1 MSKPVFSAGAP
12 KPPLVRIIPKDGA
25 KSLAAPTPKPSTASG
40 TRALIGNS
48 LALLVKSTL
57 SNHTLLTQKS
67 SLMSFITGAILG
79 LSSSQG
85 NPQIPRSS
93 PNGIPGP
100 SLNGILFR
108 SKCFF
113 LHTRQLHALPASLWV
128 RLEQAGSV
136 PQVSSRPKSP
146 RTCVRVS
153 ARRRLRCD

>member
-1 MSKPVFSAGAP
+1 MSKPVFSAGAS

-25 KSLAAPTPKPSTASG
+25 KSLTAPTPKPSTASE
-40 TRALIGNS
+40 TRALIGNF

-67 SLMSFITGAILG
+67 SLMSFITGVILG
-79 LSSSQG
+79 LLSSQG

-108 SKCFF
+108 MLLFT
-113 LHTRQLHALPASLWV
+113 HQAAPRVAGIALGT
-128 RLEQAGSV
+128 AGAG
-136 PQVSSRPKSP
+136 
-146 RTCVRVS
+146 RVS
-153 ARRRLRCD
+153 PTGVKQAKIPPYMRACERT